1 MERTETIGLTR
12 HETQKLMKKP
22 LLDTCWRLI
31 SWVAL
36 AGSLLAAENAE
47 TPREQLAKSR
57 AQWKDLKA
65 ACQGNYSYAVRFTS
79 FAGFGHE
86 TRIVVENNQVVE
98 RRFRSWSARP
108 VLPEPGK
115 APSAEGETWTER
127 GGSLGKHPGA
137 APLKTL
143 DALYEEAEKV
153 VARPVEPFERL
164 YLQFDPQGLLKTAFT
179 VDTRIADDAPTKGVL
194 IENLTLGKAKP

>member
-1 MERTETIGLTR
+1 M
-12 HETQKLMKKP
+12 QKLMKRPALK
-22 LLDTCWRLI
+22 TWWYLI

-36 AGSLLAAENAE
+36 AGSLLAAESAA

-57 AQWKDLKA
+57 AKWKDLKA

-108 VLPEPGK
+108 VQPEPGK
-115 APSAEGETWTER
+115 APSAEGETWTEQ
-127 GGSLGKHPGA
+127 GGNLGKHPGA
-137 APLKTL
+137 ALPKTL
-143 DALYEEAEKV
+143 DSLYEEAEKV
-153 VARPVEPFERL
+153 VARPVAPFERL

-179 VDTRIADDAPTKGVL
+179 VDTRIAADAPTKGVI